1 MSSQRAT
8 APPRKTWKG
17 LMVGSGD
24 RVSWLAAPEC
34 FGLSR
39 CGSGRVF
46 GVAGSLSGSEFFG
59 VAGCGMGL
67 VGWKSCPGDGVAGKV
82 GCEVCW

>member
-34 FGLSR
+34 FGLESLWLGYSVWGCWVFQWFGILR
-39 CGSGRVF
+39 GCGLRVGSGRLEELPRRR
-46 GVAGSLSGSEFFG
+46 G
-59 VAGCGMGL
+59 
-67 VGWKSCPGDGVAGKV
+67 GWQG
-82 GCEVCW
+82 